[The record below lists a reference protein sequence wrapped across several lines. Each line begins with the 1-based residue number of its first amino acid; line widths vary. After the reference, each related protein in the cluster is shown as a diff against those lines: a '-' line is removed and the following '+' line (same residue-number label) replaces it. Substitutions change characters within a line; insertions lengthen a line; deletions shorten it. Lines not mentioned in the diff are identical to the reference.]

1 MTRGLSKGRMPL
13 VLMSSLLLASCQAA
27 DPVPLPTLA
36 ALPSPIPTQSGA
48 SSPTPAQRVVGV
60 PSPTP
65 PSSQFGAY
73 QSTLNQAAGRQLGT
87 LDALQPVH
95 VYLLEGRADQVV
107 TLRLRRIS
115 GTLDPALALYD
126 PALHL
131 LAQDEAS
138 GEGRS
143 ARLLNIRLPQSGTYS
158 VVVGGDGFYGDY
170 ELSLH
175 GELVVQPQSE
185 PTATPLPITPYQTP
199 TLGAL
204 ASGARLED
212 HQPVLGQL
220 SREGDFARF
229 AFLGQAGQ
237 VVSLGVEPLEAANP
251 RARWLPQFEVYDPDG
266 ALMASARASQSLRA
280 GTAQLLSLPLALDGA
295 HTVLVTAEGERGVGP
310 FQISF
315 GLGPSYEERWIER
328 LEANRRA
335 EGQLEAFGLRHAY
348 LLRLNAGDVITA
360 AVSAA
365 EGSGRPLDPYLELA
379 RPAEGQAYTLAADDN
394 SGGGT
399 TALIRLASIDQSGD
413 YLLRVRA
420 ARGDEIGGYTLLWR
434 YVNLAPT
441 PTPVPASLPLL
452 VVDDSLSLGE
462 YRFYSFQG
470 RLGQR
475 VRVQVRAFPGS
486 GLDAVAVLID
496 PQGREIAQGD
506 DSPNSLDVDFVALL
520 PADGSYQVRVNGY
533 LSAGLYEVRVALLE

>member
-1 MTRGLSKGRMPL
+1 MPL
-13 VLMSSLLLASCQAA
+13 VLMIGLTLVGCQATSPA
-27 DPVPLPTLA
+27 PLPTLA
-36 ALPSPIPTQSGA
+36 VLPSPVSAQA
-48 SSPTPAQRVVGV
+48 SLSTPTPALRVVGV

-65 PSSQFGAY
+65 PTSQFGAY
-73 QSTLNQAAGRQLGT
+73 QTTLSQPVGRQLGT
-87 LDALQPVH
+87 LDARQPVH
-95 VYLLEGRADQVV
+95 VYLLEGQVDQIV

-115 GTLDPALALYD
+115 GTLDPSLALYD
-126 PALHL
+126 PQFRL

-143 ARLLNIRLPQSGTYS
+143 ARLLNIRLPQAGAYS
-158 VVVGGDGFYGDY
+158 VVVSGDGFYGDY

-175 GELVVQPQSE
+175 GALVVQPQSE
-185 PTATPLPITPYQTP
+185 PTTTPIPITPYQTP

-204 ASGARLED
+204 ASGTRLAD
-212 HQPVLGQL
+212 HQPVLGLLGRQ
-220 SREGDFARF
+220 GDFARF
-229 AFLGQAGQ
+229 AFPGQAGQ
-237 VVSLGVEPLEAANP
+237 VVSLGVRPLDEAQ
-251 RARWLPQFEVYDPDG
+251 WLPQFEIYDPDG
-266 ALMASARASQSLRA
+266 ALLASARASQSLQTR
-280 GTAQLLSLPLALDGA
+280 TAQLLSLTLALDGV
-295 HTVLVTAEGERGVGP
+295 HTVLVTAEGGRGNGP
-310 FQISF
+310 FQLSW
-315 GLGPSYEERWIER
+315 GLGPSYEERWIGLLAANQRVEGR
-328 LEANRRA
+328 LD
-335 EGQLEAFGLRHAY
+335 AFGLRHTY

-360 AVSAA
+360 AVSPATQT
-365 EGSGRPLDPYLELA
+365 GRPLDPYLELV
-379 RPAEGQAYTLAADDN
+379 RPADGQFYAIAADDN
-394 SGGGT
+394 GGGGT
-399 TALIRLASIDQSGD
+399 TALIRLAKIEQSGD

-420 ARGDEIGGYTLLWR
+420 ARGDELGSYTLLWR
-434 YVNLAPT
+434 YINLAPT

-486 GLDAVAVLID
+486 GLDAVAALID

-533 LSAGLYEVRVALLE
+533 LSEGVYEVRVSALLE

>member
-1 MTRGLSKGRMPL
+1 MTHRPSKGRTPL
-13 VLMSSLLLASCQAA
+13 VLIVGLTLASCQADSA
-27 DPVPLPTLA
+27 PLPTLA
-36 ALPSPIPTQSGA
+36 ALPRPVPTQTSIT
-48 SSPTPAQRVVGV
+48 SPTSAVRVVGV
-60 PSPTP
+60 PTPTP

-73 QSTLNQAAGRQLGT
+73 QTTLSQAANRQLGT
-87 LDALQPVH
+87 LDARQPVH
-95 VYLLEGRADQVV
+95 VYLLEGQADQVI

-115 GTLDPALALYD
+115 GTLDPALSLYD
-126 PALHL
+126 PEFRL

-143 ARLLNIRLPQSGTYS
+143 ARLLNIRLPQQGAYS
-158 VVVGGDGFYGDY
+158 VVVSGDGFYGDY

-185 PTATPLPITPYQTP
+185 PTATPIPITPYQTP

-212 HQPVLGQL
+212 HQLVLGQL

-237 VVSLGVEPLEAANP
+237 VVSLGVKPLDEAA
-251 RARWLPQFEVYDPDG
+251 RWRPQFEVYDPDG
-266 ALMASARASQSLRA
+266 ALIASARASQSLRT
-280 GTAQLLSLPLALDGA
+280 GVAQVLSLTLALDGA
-295 HTVLVTAEGERGVGP
+295 HTVLVTTEGGRGAGP
-310 FQISF
+310 FQISW
-315 GLGPSYEERWIER
+315 GLGPSYEERWIGP
-328 LEANRRA
+328 LEANQRA
-335 EGQLEAFGLRHAY
+335 EGQIDAFGLRHAY

-360 AVSAA
+360 AVSPAA
-365 EGSGRPLDPYLELA
+365 GAGRPLDPHLELV
-379 RPAEGQAYTLAADDN
+379 RPADGQFYTIAADDN
-394 SGGGT
+394 GGGGA
-399 TALIRLASIDQSGD
+399 TALIRLAAIEQSGD

-420 ARGDEIGGYTLLWR
+420 ARGDELGGYTLLWR
-434 YVNLAPT
+434 YVNLSPT
-441 PTPVPASLPLL
+441 STPVPASLPLL
-452 VVDDSLSLGE
+452 VLDDALSLDE

-533 LSAGLYEVRVALLE
+533 LSEGAYEVRVSALLE